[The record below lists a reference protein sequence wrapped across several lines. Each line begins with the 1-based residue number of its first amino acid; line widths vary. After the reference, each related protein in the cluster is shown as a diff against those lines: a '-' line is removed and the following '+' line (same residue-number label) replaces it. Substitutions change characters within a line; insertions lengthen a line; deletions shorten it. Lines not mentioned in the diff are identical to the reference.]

1 MDIQKY
7 GFEQLNNTKLV
18 EGIKTAYYCSK
29 HSILVAKVEEPLTNQ
44 LSDVVFEEEGPGI
57 ARILQI
63 HFNCHYLLL
72 TWDVQEEVRMVSFS
86 DEKRVR
92 AYEFLDYV
100 ISDFGLVK
108 GNADYAVGK
117 VSSVYL
123 NVQMAQLDLVEI
135 SEYLLSMCYCYFEE
149 CDWIWAK
156 GYGIKHQSEIE
167 TMDVYQKKKVPWAYV
182 RTTDIAPERSTIKL
196 RSLENESGI
205 FITADEN
212 VYIMVGSRG
221 EIYDI
226 QKDKFERT
234 YDATDEALDVFGQM
248 LDFLPEIQLMDD
260 GTYVMLDAYAKICY
274 PKTDAHIYGRQIEKR
289 TKIFPAQEGQEYY
302 LGRPG
307 DYLAVRMDDLDD
319 LYIIQADIF
328 SCTYEKLKRE

>member
-1 MDIQKY
+1 MEFQKY
-7 GFEQLNNTKLV
+7 GFEQLNNNKLV
-18 EGIKTAYYCSK
+18 EGIKSAYYSSA

-44 LSDVVFEEEGPGI
+44 LADSVLDEDGPGI

-72 TWDVQEEVRMVSFS
+72 TWEVQEEVRLVAFS

-117 VSSVYL
+117 VSFVYL

-135 SEYLLSMCYCYFEE
+135 LEYLLSMCHRYFED

-156 GYGIKHQSEIE
+156 EYGEKHKSEI
-167 TMDVYQKKKVPWAYV
+167 TAMDVYRKKKVPWAYV
-182 RTTDIAPERSTIKL
+182 KTIDIAPKGSIIKL

-205 FITADEN
+205 FIPSDEN

-226 QKDKFERT
+226 QKEKFERT
-234 YDATDEALDVFGQM
+234 YDVTDEALDVFGQM
-248 LDFLPEIQLMDD
+248 LDFLPEIQLMDSGD
-260 GTYVMLDAYAKICY
+260 YVMLDNYGKLCY
-274 PKTDAHIYGRQIEKR
+274 PKTDAKIYGKMIEKR

-307 DYLAVRMDDLDD
+307 DYLAVRMDDLNDM
-319 LYIIQADIF
+319 YIIQADIF
-328 SCTYEKLKRE
+328 SCTYEKIQKE